1 MTAVAT
7 RAALPTI
14 ALFGIPLAVTDY
26 AEVLGLVK
34 EWLTSERDASL
45 TMDASN
51 TMTLA
56 GSCVDSRLRSSALQ
70 LDLVLPD
77 GRPLVWFMNRRGAGL
92 ADVVSGPHLVPKIL
106 GALTRTTRIAVI
118 GGQPDEHRAI
128 VLLGARRFPLADFAL
143 LQEIPPGPINERLV
157 DRCIERI
164 DASGAEIVFVLLGV
178 PRQYYWIALAKP
190 KLGGRVCVGVGGA
203 FNFMTGRYSYAP
215 RWMQRTGLWWLH
227 RALSEPR
234 RLGPRYLKYNTLFL
248 WFLLTREVL
257 PSRRRRGRRGVGPAG
272 A

>member
-1 MTAVAT
+1 MTVVA
-7 RAALPTI
+7 RAGPPTVP
-14 ALFGIPLAVTDY
+14 LFGIPLAVTDY
-26 AEVLGLVK
+26 AEVLGLVG
-34 EWLTSERDASL
+34 EWLTSERHAPL

-56 GSCVDSRLRSSALQ
+56 GSCVDPRLRSSALQ

-128 VLLGARRFPLADFAL
+128 MRFCAGRFPLADFAL
-143 LQEIPPGPINERLV
+143 LQQVPAGPIDERLV

-190 KLGGRVCVGVGGA
+190 KLAGRVCVGVGGA

-215 RWMQRTGLWWLH
+215 RWMQRMGLWWLH
-227 RALSEPR
+227 RAISEPR

-257 PSRRRRGRRGVGPAG
+257 PSRRRGGRRGDGPAG